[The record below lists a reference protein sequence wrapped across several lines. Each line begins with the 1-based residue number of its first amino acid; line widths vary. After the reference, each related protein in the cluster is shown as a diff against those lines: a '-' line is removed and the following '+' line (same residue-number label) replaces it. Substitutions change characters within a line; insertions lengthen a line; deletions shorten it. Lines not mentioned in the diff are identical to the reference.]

1 MAVMT
6 TPQPEGVLLDE
17 KFLRNTS
24 ALEKDNR
31 NGGPEV
37 NGAASPDKNKT
48 VVGFAT
54 EPTLKDEAKLSQ
66 NQEAFS
72 VNQALDGEKE
82 NGQKT
87 DLTAK
92 ASPEEAGRVSPQLE
106 SQDSAL
112 NDTLMTDA
120 PAKSPTLPIEKETTE
135 VQTSVANASTLPPIS
150 TTAAADSPASSAI
163 SPGTKEDVVM
173 ADTQPEQP
181 SAPDHAESTQET
193 AVSDV
198 PPATPG
204 DVIAQTAASLSIAA
218 DLSPTSPNGPATA
231 DTSVS
236 EPSQSATKVSRERDA
251 DSEDEPVAKR
261 AKVETPAAEQVE
273 VKTSKAQDRMDVDR
287 SSLYRTNG
295 EPKML
300 DDNSL
305 NNHPLTEFMAK
316 QLRSILAGVKKTKA
330 GMNFRLPVQSL
341 WPGLWIDYTSKV
353 TNPTDISTM
362 ERKLRGEL
370 PKFKALGDFKA
381 ELDLLVQN
389 SITFNGEIHD
399 VTASAKNTRN
409 TVITR
414 MGLHPAAEA
423 AKPERKENVKQHPSR
438 HLEHRAPTQ
447 QSPSAANPAPP
458 RPKVT
463 APPPPKPPV
472 VESPAFAIPPNNNG
486 LPQIRRDSTKGDSR
500 TKRPVKPAHS
510 KDLIYDTKR
519 KKKLAPEIRFCEE
532 VLTEIR
538 KQKHYDINT
547 NFQHPVDPVALN
559 IPSYH
564 KVIKKPMDL
573 STMQSKLQAGE
584 YQTAKEFERD
594 FDLIVKNCRLFNG
607 EDHIVF
613 DQAVRLQELFRKEFR
628 KKDEWMTKHAPAA
641 TVAAQQATTSPVPK
655 HDSEDEDHESEGEPE
670 VDEEQ
675 KQVQHR
681 LVTIQKRLEEEQ
693 KKVNDMINTGNVE
706 MADVE
711 IAQSV
716 VAMLQKQLM
725 QERSKL
731 ASLQSR
737 KPANKPKPSSKSKK
751 PSGTSSGNSNSK
763 KAATGGMSGGGGGGG
778 PSRKSGGAKK
788 ATRRKIGALE
798 KEIIAA
804 GIAELDGHQLERA
817 IDIIKKDTGQGE
829 NDSGELELD
838 IEQLSD
844 EALDRLYVL
853 VTKAFPG
860 LKAEKE
866 KAFAAP
872 PPPEPP
878 ASKSKSA
885 ASRSKKNK
893 PMSKSEQERRIQQ
906 LNELR
911 AQAGR
916 QASGSQEPMES
927 IEGNGRGSNDPAPR
941 RDQDSED
948 EESSEEE

>member
-1 MAVMT
+1 MT

-17 KFLRNTS
+17 KLLRNAS
-24 ALEKDNR
+24 ALEKDTR
-31 NGGPEV
+31 NGSLEV
-37 NGAASPDKNKT
+37 NGAASPEKIET
-48 VVGFAT
+48 VVDSAT
-54 EPTLKDEAKLSQ
+54 ESTLKDEAKISQ

-72 VNQALDGEKE
+72 ANQAVDGKKE
-82 NGQKT
+82 YGEKT
-87 DLTAK
+87 DLAAEATT
-92 ASPEEAGRVSPQLE
+92 EEVGGIAPQLE
-106 SQDSAL
+106 TQDSAL

-120 PAKSPTLPIEKETTE
+120 PAKSPTLPTDEEAPE
-135 VQTSVANASTLPPIS
+135 VQTSIANNSTLPPIA
-150 TTAAADSPASSAI
+150 TTAPAVSPASSAI

-173 ADTQPEQP
+173 TDAQPEQP
-181 SAPDHAESTQET
+181 SAPDRAESTQET
-193 AVSDV
+193 TVSDV

-204 DVIAQTAASLSIAA
+204 DAIAQTAASLSIAA

-231 DTSVS
+231 DTSIS
-236 EPSQSATKVSRERDA
+236 EPSQTATKVSRERDA

-261 AKVETPAAEQVE
+261 TKVETPAAEQVE
-273 VKTSKAQDRMDVDR
+273 VKTSKAQDRTDVDR
-287 SSLYRTNG
+287 GSLYRASG

-305 NNHPLTEFMAK
+305 NNHALTEFMAK

-330 GMNFRLPVQSL
+330 GMNFRLPVQTL
-341 WPGLWIDYTSKV
+341 WPGLWVDYSAKV
-353 TNPTDISTM
+353 THPTDISTM

-370 PKFKALGDFKA
+370 PKFKVLGDFRA

-389 SITFNGEIHD
+389 SIIFNGEVHE
-399 VTASAKNTRN
+399 VTTSAKNTRN

-414 MGLHPAAEA
+414 MGLHPATEA
-423 AKPERKENVKQHPSR
+423 AKPEKKENTKQHPSR

-447 QSPSAANPAPP
+447 QSPSTANPTP
-458 RPKVT
+458 RPKAI
-463 APPPPKPPV
+463 APPPPKPAL

-486 LPQIRRDSTKGDSR
+486 LPQIRRDSTKEGGR
-500 TKRPVKPAHS
+500 NKRAVKPTHS

-519 KKKLAPEIRFCEE
+519 KKKLTPEIRFCEE
-532 VLTEIR
+532 VLTEI
-538 KQKHYDINT
+538 KKAKYYDSNA
-547 NFQHPVDPVALN
+547 NFLQPVDPVALN

-573 STMQSKLQAGE
+573 STMQSKIDAGE

-594 FDLIVKNCRLFNG
+594 FELIVKNCRLFNG

-613 DQAVRLQELFRKEFR
+613 DQAVKLQEVFRKEFK
-628 KKDEWMTKHAPAA
+628 KKDEWMAKHAPPTAVA
-641 TVAAQQATTSPVPK
+641 TQQATVSPAPNK
-655 HDSEDEDHESEGEPE
+655 QDSEDEDHESE
-670 VDEEQ
+670 VDPVTEKEYLT
-675 KQVQHR
+675 VSNR

-693 KKVNDMINTGNVE
+693 KKVNDMINTGNSE

-725 QERSKL
+725 QERGRFATLQAARKS
-731 ASLQSR
+731 AS
-737 KPANKPKPSSKSKK
+737 KPKPAKPKK
-751 PSGTSSGNSNSK
+751 ASGTSGGPSNSR

-788 ATRRKIGALE
+788 APRRKIGVLE

-804 GIAELDGHQLERA
+804 GIAELDGNQLERA

-941 RDQDSED
+941 GRDQDSED